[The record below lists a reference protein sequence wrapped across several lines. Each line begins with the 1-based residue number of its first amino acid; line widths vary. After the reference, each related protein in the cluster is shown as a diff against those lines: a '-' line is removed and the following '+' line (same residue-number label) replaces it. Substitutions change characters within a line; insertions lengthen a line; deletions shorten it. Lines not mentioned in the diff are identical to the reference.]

1 MRYFEDEISGI
12 DGSTATFVG
21 YCLDNSS
28 EIDPNRK
35 RPSVLVIPGG
45 GYEMTSDR
53 EAEPIAMQF
62 LAAGFN
68 AFVLRYSVK
77 PSIFPVALL
86 EAAEAMRRIRT
97 HADEWHCDA
106 DAIAAI
112 GFSAGGHL
120 AANLAT
126 SASDDVLA
134 AHGYDA
140 DAVRPNGLM
149 LAYPVVTSG
158 PLAHRGSFDAL
169 LGDRKADPE
178 ALDAVSIE
186 KHIDAKT
193 PPVFVWHTVPDDCV
207 PYENTLMLV
216 DACKKAG
223 VSVEAHLFPSGGH
236 GLSLGTAETAWQGVN
251 GIEPCAGLAETC
263 DRVDASYICGYR
275 RCHDRL
281 CHSRRDCR
289 IIAIPAFFSASFHVF
304 FVARLRFSDQKTSR
318 ATFNRVKY
326 PLTGIFR
333 AKTALRGYSA
343 SHDLKITAKNQ
354 SRATFCAT

>member
-106 DAIAAI
+106 DAIAVI

-236 GLSLGTAETAWQGVN
+236 GLSLGTAETAWQGS
-251 GIEPCAGLAETC
+251 T
-263 DRVDASYICGYR
+263 ASNRACRSGRNLRSRGCVVHLRIPTLPR
-275 RCHDRL
+275 PALPQPTRL
-281 CHSRRDCR
+281 PNNRHSCV
-289 IIAIPAFFSASFHVF
+289 FSASFHVF

-318 ATFNRVKY
+318 AIFNRVKI
-326 PLTGIFR
+326 PPNRHFPVENGT
-333 AKTALRGYSA
+333 
-343 SHDLKITAKNQ
+343 
-354 SRATFCAT
+354 

>member
-106 DAIAAI
+106 DAIAMI

-140 DAVRPNGLM
+140 DAVRPN
-149 LAYPVVTSG
+149 ARPI
-158 PLAHRGSFDAL
+158 
-169 LGDRKADPE
+169 RKRSTPFRSK
-178 ALDAVSIE
+178 SIS
-186 KHIDAKT
+186 
-193 PPVFVWHTVPDDCV
+193 
-207 PYENTLMLV
+207 M
-216 DACKKAG
+216 
-223 VSVEAHLFPSGGH
+223 
-236 GLSLGTAETAWQGVN
+236 
-251 GIEPCAGLAETC
+251 
-263 DRVDASYICGYR
+263 RRRR
-275 RCHDRL
+275 RCSSGIPFL
-281 CHSRRDCR
+281 TIACR
-289 IIAIPAFFSASFHVF
+289 T
-304 FVARLRFSDQKTSR
+304 RTR
-318 ATFNRVKY
+318 
-326 PLTGIFR
+326 
-333 AKTALRGYSA
+333 
-343 SHDLKITAKNQ
+343 
-354 SRATFCAT
+354 

>member
-106 DAIAAI
+106 DAIAVI

-251 GIEPCAGLAETC
+251 GIEPCVQVWPKLAITWMRRTFA
-263 DRVDASYICGYR
+263 DTDAATTGSATA
-275 RCHDRL
+275 DA
-281 CHSRRDCR
+281 
-289 IIAIPAFFSASFHVF
+289 IAAFFSASFHVF

>member
-106 DAIAAI
+106 DAIAVI
-112 GFSAGGHL
+112 GFSA
-120 AANLAT
+120 
-126 SASDDVLA
+126 
-134 AHGYDA
+134 
-140 DAVRPNGLM
+140 
-149 LAYPVVTSG
+149 
-158 PLAHRGSFDAL
+158 
-169 LGDRKADPE
+169 
-178 ALDAVSIE
+178 
-186 KHIDAKT
+186 
-193 PPVFVWHTVPDDCV
+193 
-207 PYENTLMLV
+207 
-216 DACKKAG
+216 
-223 VSVEAHLFPSGGH
+223 GGH

-251 GIEPCAGLAETC
+251 GIEPCVQVWPKLAIAWMRRTFAAT
-263 DRVDASYICGYR
+263 DATAAMTGSATTVA
-275 RCHDRL
+275 
-281 CHSRRDCR
+281 
-289 IIAIPAFFSASFHVF
+289 IAE
-304 FVARLRFSDQKTSR
+304 
-318 ATFNRVKY
+318 
-326 PLTGIFR
+326 
-333 AKTALRGYSA
+333 
-343 SHDLKITAKNQ
+343 
-354 SRATFCAT
+354 

>member
-106 DAIAAI
+106 DAIAVI

-193 PPVFVWHTVPDDCV
+193 PPVFVWHTVPDDCERRGAPV
-207 PYENTLMLV
+207 PQRRPRSVARHRRNRM
-216 DACKKAG
+216 AG
-223 VSVEAHLFPSGGH
+223 GQRHRTVR
-236 GLSLGTAETAWQGVN
+236 
-251 GIEPCAGLAETC
+251 AGLAGTC
-263 DRVDASYICGYR
+263 DHVDASYICGYR

-289 IIAIPAFFSASFHVF
+289 IIAIPAFFLRLFTSFC
-304 FVARLRFSDQKTSR
+304 RTTSL
-318 ATFNRVKY
+318 FG
-326 PLTGIFR
+326 P
-333 AKTALRGYSA
+333 
-343 SHDLKITAKNQ
+343 KNK
-354 SRATFCAT
+354 SCDI